1 MIFRASETVMPGGV
15 SVKGRKRFAARPV
28 PREHSPE
35 IGQEVEVTLDALAGV
50 SGVLLALCDQDR
62 CLVEVK
68 VIERG
73 VLIKLSQQMIRSRFG
88 D

>member
-1 MIFRASETVMPGGV
+1 
-15 SVKGRKRFAARPV
+15 VKRRKRFSARPK
-28 PREHSPE
+28 PQEHCLE
-35 IGQEVEVTLDALAGV
+35 IGQEVELTLDALAGV

-73 VLIKLSQQMIRSRFG
+73 VLMKLSKQMIRSRFG